1 MTIMIERKKLADA
14 MVQMVMTSKCTIKMN
29 LMMKIRM
36 ETVATKFAQ
45 DSVISRDIATSLWE
59 SLHTKGWI
67 SSDTRE
73 NWEEV
78 GHDSGIED

>member
-1 MTIMIERKKLADA
+1 MIERKKLADA

-45 DSVISRDIATSLWE
+45 DSVISRDIASSLWE
-59 SLHTKGWI
+59 SLRTSGWI

-78 GHDSGIED
+78 GHDKGSRN